1 MTAAPDQRLGWMHEG
16 SRIFLGELEKVPD
29 GDWAEPVGL
38 PGWGFAHLIAH
49 VAYNAA
55 ALSRLVHWARTGE
68 ETPMYSGPE
77 QRAAEIEHGATLP
90 PARLRALVRETDEQL
105 RADLGGLSAW
115 DAQVRTA
122 QGRTV
127 PATEIPWLRTRE
139 VWIHTVDL
147 GTGFRFEDFP
157 ADLLGALITDITG
170 LRQYRDGGPALA
182 LHPDDREDRWRI
194 VDVLGGEPAVV
205 RGSAAELARWLAGR
219 GRTGDKPVLGRWL

>member
-1 MTAAPDQRLGWMHEG
+1 MTSVPDQRLGWMHEG
-16 SRIFLGELEKVPD
+16 SRIFLTEVEKLPD
-29 GDWAEPVGL
+29 DDWAEPVGL
-38 PGWGFAHLIAH
+38 PGWTVAHLVAH

-68 ETPMYSGPE
+68 ETPMYSGPD
-77 QRAAEIEHGATLP
+77 QRAAEIEHGAGLP
-90 PARLRALVRETDEQL
+90 PARLRALVRETDERL
-105 RADLGGLSAW
+105 GADLVGLHAW
-115 DAQVRTA
+115 GAQVRTA

-157 ADLLGALITDITG
+157 AELLDALITDITT
-170 LRQYRDGGPALA
+170 LRQNRDGGPAFVIR
-182 LHPDDREDRWRI
+182 PDDREHEWRV

-205 RGSAAELARWLAGR
+205 DGSAADVTRWLAGR
-219 GRTGDKPVLGRWL
+219 GRTEGRPVLGRWL